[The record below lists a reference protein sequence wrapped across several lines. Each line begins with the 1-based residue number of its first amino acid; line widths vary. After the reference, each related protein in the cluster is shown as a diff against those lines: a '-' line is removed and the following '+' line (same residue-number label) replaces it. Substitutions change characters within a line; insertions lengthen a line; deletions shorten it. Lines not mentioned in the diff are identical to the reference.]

1 MNLKSAALCAALIAA
16 VPAASHSEPLQIKF
30 GTTGPAFGPLHDE
43 AYSAWSKDVTEAS
56 QGTLEVKVYPAQQL
70 GTMINIYDRM
80 LNGVAEVAYMVLG
93 PIATQFPKST
103 VVMLPFGA
111 SNPMEAAQ
119 ALWRLYER
127 GLIADEY
134 AKCHPVA
141 MAAFTN
147 VSIHARKPFSTLD
160 DIKGWKIGSQ
170 SRVTGEVAEKLG
182 GTAVSLPVAE
192 SYQALSR
199 GTIDAFATGWP
210 AITPFKMAE
219 VTIAHSDLPLSSE
232 MAFNAMNKDV
242 YGKLPAAAKAAVDKY
257 SGMAFS
263 ERMARAI
270 DKMAQGGRRDAL
282 ARQGAV
288 IVAVSPAEEER
299 WKQRVAPIAEEW
311 AKNTPNGAA
320 VLAGFREEIAKVRA
334 AAKK

>member
-1 MNLKSAALCAALIAA
+1 MKAKTAAFAALLIVA
-16 VPAASHSEPLQIKF
+16 VPAASQAEPLQIKF
-30 GTTGPAFGPLHDE
+30 GTTGPAFGPLHEE

-56 QGTLEVKVYPAQQL
+56 QGRLEVKVYPAQQL

-103 VVMLPFGA
+103 VVGLPFVA
-111 SNPMEAAQ
+111 DNPMEAAQ
-119 ALWRLYER
+119 ALWRINER

-147 VSIHARKPFSTLD
+147 VSLHARKPFATLD
-160 DIKGWKIGSQ
+160 DIKGWKVGSQ
-170 SRVTGEVAEKLG
+170 SRITGEVAEKLG

-210 AITPFKMAE
+210 AIVPFKMAE
-219 VTIAHSDLPLSSE
+219 VTVAHSNLPLSAE

-242 YGKLPAAAKAAVDKY
+242 YEKMPDAAKKAVDKY

-270 DKMAQGGRRDAL
+270 AKMADQGRLAAL
-282 ARQGAV
+282 ARPGA
-288 IVAVSPAEEER
+288 AMVSVSVTEEDR
-299 WKQRVAPIAEEW
+299 WKQRVQPIIDEW
-311 AKNTPNGAA
+311 VKTTPNGAA
-320 VLAGFREEIAKVRA
+320 VLAAFREEINKIRTGR
-334 AAKK
+334 

>member
-1 MNLKSAALCAALIAA
+1 MNAKLAALAAALIVA
-16 VPAASHSEPLQIKF
+16 VPAASHSDPMQIKF
-30 GTTGPAFGPLHDE
+30 GTTGPAFGPLHEE
-43 AYSAWSKDVTEAS
+43 AYSAWAKDVTDAS

-93 PIATQFPKST
+93 PIATQFPKTT
-103 VVMLPFGA
+103 VVGLPFVA
-111 SNPMEAAQ
+111 TNPMEAAQ
-119 ALWRLYER
+119 ALWRVYER
-127 GLIADEY
+127 GVIADEF

-147 VSIHARKPFSTLD
+147 VSLHSRKPFATLD
-160 DIKGWKIGSQ
+160 DIKGMKIGSQ
-170 SRVTGEVAEKLG
+170 SRITGEVVEKLG
-182 GTAVSLPVAE
+182 ATPVSLPVAE

-210 AITPFKMAE
+210 GIVPFKMAE
-219 VTIAHSDLPLSSE
+219 VTIAHTDTPLSAE

-242 YGKLPAAAKAAVDKY
+242 YEKMPDAAKKAVDKY

-270 DKMAQGGRRDAL
+270 AKMADQGRHAAL
-282 ARQGAV
+282 ARQGAK
-288 IVAVSPAEEER
+288 IVQLAPAEEER
-299 WKQRVAPIAEEW
+299 WKQRAAPVIEEW
-311 AKNTPNGAA
+311 VKATPNGAA
-320 VLAGFREEIAKVRA
+320 VLAAFREEIAKVRA
-334 AAKK
+334 GH